1 MEDRFNT
8 ISGWALGAGIAA
20 LGLYLLSAEYFHH
33 EPVEGG
39 YVVASAEGAG
49 DSAAAV
55 APIDW
60 TKADVAKG
68 AEVFKQ
74 CQACHNVTAGGANGT
89 GPALH
94 GIVGKPKAAVA
105 GFAYSDALKG
115 KGGSWTFEDMDAW
128 LLSPRKFAAGTK
140 MTYAGLSDNDKRA
153 SVIAYLNSMGSNLPL
168 PANKPVEAAV
178 APAVEGDKAA
188 EAAPTAANVAAP
200 AAK

>member
-39 YVVASAEGAG
+39 YSVASAEGAG
-49 DSAAAV
+49 GGGAAAV
-55 APIDW
+55 VPIDW

-89 GPALH
+89 GPNLH
-94 GIVGKPKAAVA
+94 AILGKGKAAVA

-115 KGGSWTFEDMDAW
+115 KGGSWTFDDMDAW
-128 LLSPRKFAAGTK
+128 LLSPRKFASGTK
-140 MTYAGLSDNDKRA
+140 MTFAGISDNDKRA
-153 SVIAYLNSMGSNLPL
+153 SVIAYLNSEGSNLPL
-168 PANKPVEAAV
+168 PANKPAAV
-178 APAVEGDKAA
+178 PAAEGDKAA
-188 EAAPTAANVAAP
+188 EAAPATNAA